1 MKRERLP
8 VIYVKN
14 SVKIKEIDELKL
26 CKEKFKDFNIK
37 EALFAKSTLNDNESS
52 PSLTIDFDDLCKNI
66 KKPIFK
72 GDEKT
77 YPHFKSISQRPKK
90 KTGGFRASLMNTF
103 GFGAKEEKTESKI
116 NDFHPIYFNSKAR
129 IIENFSESKLIKLD
143 NPLTP
148 MSIED
153 FLAQFSRDEDVEKLE
168 INQLLDIDN
177 KKLKEL
183 MNQAE
188 EFIDAT
194 SYLISEKEKNGQ
206 DVNTENALL
215 QFYVEKL
222 NELKENEIQM
232 QVCLQNLDKVD
243 GIQYEKDGAKLFF
256 KNKT

>member
-26 CKEKFKDFNIK
+26 CKEKFKDFYIR
-37 EALFAKSTLNDNESS
+37 EALIAKSSISENDSS
-52 PSLTIDFDDLCKNI
+52 SLSIDVDELCKNI

-72 GDEKT
+72 GDVKT
-77 YPHFKSISQRPKK
+77 YPNFKNVNQRPKK
-90 KTGGFRASLMNTF
+90 KTGFRASLMNTF
-103 GFGAKEEKTESKI
+103 GFGSKEEKTDSKI
-116 NDFHPIYFNSKAR
+116 NDYHPIYFNSKAR
-129 IIENFSESKLIKLD
+129 IIENFSESKINNIE

-148 MSIED
+148 MGIED
-153 FLAQFSRDEDVEKLE
+153 FLAQFSIEEEVIKLD

-183 MNQAE
+183 MKQAE

-194 SYLISEKEKNGQ
+194 SYLITEKEKNGQ
-206 DVNTENALL
+206 DVNTEDALL

-232 QVCLQNLDKVD
+232 QVCLQNLDKVE

-256 KNKT
+256 KKKT